1 MAYLCIPIRK
11 LILWPMSVAGT
22 LYLIPNLLGGEDI
35 SLLPPANL
43 EIIHSLPFFIVE
55 NAKNAR
61 KFLKICKHPLP
72 MASIQIK
79 EIDKHLAGNP
89 GFYLIEITNGMSAG
103 LLSDAG
109 CPGIADPGA
118 DIVREAHRKAIKVKP
133 LTGPS
138 SILLTLMASGLNGQK
153 FHFHGYLPVNKEE
166 RIKTIKSLE
175 EKSKREGCTQV
186 FIETP
191 YRNTALLADLQN
203 TLHRHTLLCLGI
215 DLTLPTEEVWTKTA
229 GEWKKC
235 TLDIH
240 KRYVVFAFL
249 AG

>member
-1 MAYLCIPIRK
+1 
-11 LILWPMSVAGT
+11 MSLAGT

-35 SLLPPANL
+35 SILPPANL
-43 EIIHSLPFFIVE
+43 KIIHNLSFFIVE

-61 KFLKICKHPLP
+61 KFLKICRHPLP
-72 MASIQIK
+72 MSSIQIK
-79 EIDKHLAGNP
+79 EIDKHKIGNP
-89 GFYLIEITNGMSAG
+89 SYYLIELINGISGG

-118 DIVREAHRKAIKVKP
+118 DIVRQAHQKNIKVQA

-166 RIKTIKSLE
+166 RTKVIKSLE

-191 YRNTALLADLQN
+191 YRNTALLADLKH

-215 DLTLPTEEVWTKTA
+215 DITLPTEEIWTKTVRD
-229 GEWKKC
+229 WTKC